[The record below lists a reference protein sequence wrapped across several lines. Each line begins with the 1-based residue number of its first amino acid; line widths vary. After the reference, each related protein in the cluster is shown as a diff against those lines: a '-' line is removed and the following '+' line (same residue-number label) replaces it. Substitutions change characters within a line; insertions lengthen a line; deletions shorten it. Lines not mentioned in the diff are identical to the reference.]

1 MTEFVA
7 LAPRDKPPGNAP
19 DATDQVNGAV
29 PPVASTVAVYAEL
42 MLPEGSDVVVT
53 EGTSDFEGVP
63 EQPATIRQ
71 QYATSP
77 IRAEKA
83 VCLAIE
89 ITQSI

>member
-1 MTEFVA
+1 
-7 LAPRDKPPGNAP
+7 
-19 DATDQVNGAV
+19 
-29 PPVASTVAVYAEL
+29 VYAEL